1 MRDMSKESGDF
12 PLGIIRGTILA
23 KLRIRANSIKEG
35 ITRVEVPPGAT
46 PISLTDNPIEEIL
59 RHNIRDRNTT
69 SGRIARACL
78 APSPTEVIPRPAIP
92 ILAATQ
98 TRVAAAVLGQ
108 HEGREGSG
116 EDPNKK
122 DCHKLDSHIK
132 RRM

>member
-69 SGRIARACL
+69 TTTTPAPAGRRARPCL
-78 APSPTEVIPRPAIP
+78 APSPTVVIPGATVPP
-92 ILAATQ
+92 LAATQ
-98 TRVAAAVLGQ
+98 TCVAAAVLGQ
-108 HEGREGSG
+108 HSGREGSG

-122 DCHKLDSHIK
+122 DCYQL
-132 RRM
+132 